1 MFLGS
6 KIITYVYLNTWLAI
20 MSWIVLFGSVYHWET
35 KLKKQKTSYPLRS
48 APQRFTLAHQAPGES
63 LLLAGGC
70 GGFSQGWGGGWQ
82 MVQWYVWWMDWQTDG
97 WIDGWMALTL
107 LLCVLSLFLHMWH
120 LYGLPSLLQCF
131 YPVALQFSNNV
142 VIMG

>member
-1 MFLGS
+1 MLLGS
-6 KIITYVYLNTWLAI
+6 KIITYMYLNTWLAI

-97 WIDGWMALTL
+97 WIDGWPWLFCCVYC
-107 LLCVLSLFLHMWH
+107 LCFYTCDIYMDCH
-120 LYGLPSLLQCF
+120 LYSGMFLSSCTS
-131 YPVALQFSNNV
+131 VT
-142 VIMG
+142 MW